1 MKHPIPTHDPQT
13 GEMNPYYEELT
24 GEKNPLKSSADRPKT
39 YVLRHIRR
47 WWRYTWIRNTY
58 RDVKYGV
65 KNIWNWLP
73 VIWKDRDYDQHYIYS
88 VLVHKLEKQAIF
100 IHHNGNHVDAKR
112 DAEKMM
118 LCARL
123 ARMQQD
129 EMYVDEYRDTFEL
142 KCEFV
147 PTDETKQWFTMETE
161 IVSENF
167 IDYFAKYQRQYR
179 LLDKMGL
186 DKDEIA
192 RQIGYKNQ
200 KRSRK
205 LLFKILEENIERWWD

>member
-1 MKHPIPTHDPQT
+1 
-13 GEMNPYYEELT
+13 
-24 GEKNPLKSSADRPKT
+24 
-39 YVLRHIRR
+39 
-47 WWRYTWIRNTY
+47 
-58 RDVKYGV
+58 
-65 KNIWNWLP
+65 
-73 VIWKDRDYDQHYIYS
+73 
-88 VLVHKLEKQAIF
+88 
-100 IHHNGNHVDAKR
+100 
-112 DAEKMM
+112 
-118 LCARL
+118 
-123 ARMQQD
+123 
-129 EMYVDEYRDTFEL
+129 MYVDEYRDTFEM

-179 LLDKMGL
+179 LLDKTGL

-200 KRSRK
+200 ERSRK